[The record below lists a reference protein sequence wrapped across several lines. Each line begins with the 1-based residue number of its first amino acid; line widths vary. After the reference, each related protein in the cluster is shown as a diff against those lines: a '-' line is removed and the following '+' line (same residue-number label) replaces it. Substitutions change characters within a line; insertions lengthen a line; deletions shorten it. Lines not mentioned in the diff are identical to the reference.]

1 MLLYFELLFYQKIPS
16 KIKAVAQKLYT
27 TKEYFAFCKK
37 NEGLYQFVNEEISEM
52 ARETITSN
60 LIARKIHFFLGHF

>member
-37 NEGLYQFVNEEISEM
+37 NEGL
-52 ARETITSN
+52 
-60 LIARKIHFFLGHF
+60 